1 LQAASS
7 TADGESYAAPPTRPG
22 TPSDAPRWLERIG
35 YLRTQRLNRAEFPL
49 ELGAAVP
56 RSVRLYT
63 LPPEIVEIVPEY
75 SGYDYVLVGDDIVI
89 IDPDS
94 HEIVAVIPA

>member
-1 LQAASS
+1 MV
-7 TADGESYAAPPTRPG
+7 R
-22 TPSDAPRWLERIG
+22 
-35 YLRTQRLNRAEFPL
+35 
-49 ELGAAVP
+49 

-75 SGYDYVLVGDDIVI
+75 SGYDYVLVGDDIVM